1 MIVTDLKTRSDT
13 ELFQLYEKTKDVDV
27 RNELIE
33 RYLYVAQIIA
43 KKFVGRGVDYED
55 LYQAASLALVRAI
68 ERFDPNREVKFTSF
82 ATPSLIGELKNYFR
96 DSTRLLR
103 VPRRDGELLK
113 KVNNAISEHMM
124 TYGATPKPA
133 EIAEQLDL
141 PVEKVLELLE
151 LKQAGNVI
159 SLDGAMAGS
168 EDDSFKLMGMLGEN
182 DVHFDRIENKDFL
195 NYCLSLLND
204 DEKKIIIERFINNK
218 TQKEVAEMLGVS
230 QMQVSRLERRI
241 LSKLKSKV

>member
-1 MIVTDLKTRSDT
+1 MTDLKILKDT
-13 ELFQLYEKTKDVDV
+13 ELFEIYAKTKDVNV

-55 LYQAASLALVRAI
+55 LFQAASLALVRAI
-68 ERFDPNREVKFTSF
+68 ERFDPSREVKFTSF

-96 DSTRLLR
+96 DQTRLLR
-103 VPRRDGELLK
+103 IPRRDGELLK
-113 KVNNAISEHMM
+113 KVNNAVSEYAVK
-124 TYGATPKPA
+124 YGGAPKPA
-133 EIAEQLDL
+133 QIAEQLNL
-141 PVEKVLELLE
+141 PVEKILELLE
-151 LKQAGNVI
+151 MKQAGNVI
-159 SLDGAMAGS
+159 SLDSAMNGS
-168 EDDSFKLMGMLGEN
+168 EDDDFQLMGMLGQN
-182 DVHFDRIENKDFL
+182 DVHFDRIENQDFL

-204 DEKKIIIERFINNK
+204 DEKKIIRERFVNNK
-218 TQKEVAEMLGVS
+218 TQKQVADLMGVS

>member
-1 MIVTDLKTRSDT
+1 MTDLKKLKDA
-13 ELFQLYEKTKDVDV
+13 ELFQMYAVNKDVDV

-68 ERFDPNREVKFTSF
+68 ERFDPSREVKFTSF

-96 DSTRLLR
+96 DQTRLLR

-113 KVNNAISEHMM
+113 KVNNAISEHAVK
-124 TYGATPKPA
+124 YGTTPKPA
-133 EIAEQLDL
+133 QIAELLSL

-159 SLDGAMAGS
+159 SLDGAMSGG
-168 EDDSFKLMGMLGEN
+168 DDDDFQLMGMLGQN
-182 DVHFDRIENKDFL
+182 DVHFERIENQDFL
-195 NYCLSLLND
+195 NYCLNLLND
-204 DEKKIIIERFINNK
+204 EEKKIIMERFVNNK
-218 TQKEVAEMLGVS
+218 TQKQVADIMGVS

>member
-1 MIVTDLKTRSDT
+1 MADLKKHNDA
-13 ELFQLYEKTKDVDV
+13 ELFQAYAKTKDVRI
-27 RNELIE
+27 RNELVE

-68 ERFDPNREVKFTSF
+68 ERFDPAREVKFTSF

-96 DSTRLLR
+96 DQTRLLR

-113 KVNNAISEHMM
+113 KVNNTISDYTMQ
-124 TYGATPKPA
+124 YGSPPKPV
-133 EIAEQLDL
+133 EIAEKLSL
-141 PVEKVLELLE
+141 PLEKVMELLE
-151 LKQAGNVI
+151 LKNAGNVV
-159 SLDGAMAGS
+159 SLDSAMAGS
-168 EDDSFKLMGMLGEN
+168 EDDDFQLMGMLGEN

-195 NYCLSLLND
+195 DFCLRQLNEE
-204 DEKKIIIERFINNK
+204 EKQIIMERFVNNR
-218 TQKEVAEMLGVS
+218 TQKQVADLLGVS
-230 QMQVSRLERRI
+230 QMQISRMERKI

>member
-1 MIVTDLKTRSDT
+1 MTDFKKLKDT
-13 ELFQLYEKTKDVDV
+13 ELFQIYAGNKDVDV

-68 ERFDPNREVKFTSF
+68 ERFDPSREVKFTSF

-96 DSTRLLR
+96 DQTRLLR

-113 KVNNAISEHMM
+113 KVNNAISEHAVK
-124 TYGATPKPA
+124 YGSTPKPA
-133 EIAEQLDL
+133 QLAELLNL
-141 PVEKVLELLE
+141 PVEKILELLE

-159 SLDGAMAGS
+159 SLDGAMSGG
-168 EDDSFKLMGMLGEN
+168 EDDDFQLMGMLGQN
-182 DVHFDRIENKDFL
+182 DMHFERIENQDFL
-195 NYCLSLLND
+195 NYCLNLLND
-204 DEKKIIIERFINNK
+204 EEKKIIMERFVNNK
-218 TQKEVAEMLGVS
+218 TQKQVADIMGVS

>member
-1 MIVTDLKTRSDT
+1 MTDLKKLNDT
-13 ELFQLYEKTKDVDV
+13 ELFKIYAKDKDVNV
-27 RNELIE
+27 RNELVE

-68 ERFDPNREVKFTSF
+68 ERFDPSREVKFTSF

-96 DSTRLLR
+96 DQTRLLR

-113 KVNNAISEHMM
+113 KVNNAISEY
-124 TYGATPKPA
+124 TIKFGSTPKPSQL
-133 EIAEQLDL
+133 AEQLGL
-141 PVEKVLELLE
+141 PVEKILELLE

-168 EDDSFKLMGMLGEN
+168 EDDDLQLMGMLGEN
-182 DVHFDRIENKDFL
+182 DVHFERIENQDFL
-195 NYCLSLLND
+195 NYCLNLLND
-204 DEKKIIIERFINNK
+204 DEKKIIMERFVNNK
-218 TQKEVAEMLGVS
+218 TQKQVADLIGVS
-230 QMQVSRLERRI
+230 QMQISRLERRI

>member
-1 MIVTDLKTRSDT
+1 LTDLKPLSDT
-13 ELFQLYEKTKDVDV
+13 ELFKIYAQTKDVDV

-68 ERFDPNREVKFTSF
+68 ERFDPEREVKFTSF

-113 KVNNAISEHMM
+113 KVNNAISEHMVR
-124 TYGATPKPA
+124 YGSAPKPA
-133 EIAEQLDL
+133 QIAEELDL
-141 PVEKVLELLE
+141 PVEKILELLE

-168 EDDSFKLMGMLGEN
+168 EDENFKLMGMLGEN
-182 DVHFDRIENKDFL
+182 DAQFDRVENKDFL
-195 NYCLSLLND
+195 NYCLSLLNEE
-204 DEKKIIIERFINNK
+204 EKKIIIERFINNK

>member
-1 MIVTDLKTRSDT
+1 MTDLKPISDT
-13 ELFQLYEKTKDVDV
+13 ELFNIYSKTKDVDV

-68 ERFDPNREVKFTSF
+68 ERYDPLREVKFTSF

-113 KVNNAISEHMM
+113 KVNNIISEHMVKF
-124 TYGATPKPA
+124 GSAPKPA
-133 EIAEQLDL
+133 EIAGQMGM
-141 PVEKVLELLE
+141 PVEKILELLE

-168 EDDSFKLMGMLGEN
+168 EDENFKLMSMLGEN
-182 DVHFDRIENKDFL
+182 DAHFERIENKDFL
-195 NYCLSLLND
+195 NYCLSLLNE

>member
-1 MIVTDLKTRSDT
+1 MVDIKSLTNAQLF
-13 ELFQLYEKTKDVDV
+13 ELYSNNRDVDV

-68 ERFDPNREVKFTSF
+68 ERFDPTREVKFTSF

-96 DSTRLLR
+96 DMTRLLR

-113 KVNNAISEHMM
+113 KVNNAIGDY
-124 TYGATPKPA
+124 TVRFGYPPKPVQ
-133 EIAEQLDL
+133 IAQQLNL
-141 PVEKVLELLE
+141 PVEKIMELLE
-151 LKQAGNVI
+151 MKQAGNVI

-168 EDDSFKLMGMLGEN
+168 EDEDFQLMGMLGQN
-182 DVHFDRIENKDFL
+182 DVHFERIENQDFL
-195 NYCLSLLND
+195 DYCLNQLND
-204 DEKKIIIERFINNK
+204 DEKKIIMERFVNNR
-218 TQKEVAEMLGVS
+218 TQKNVADMLGVS
-230 QMQVSRLERRI
+230 QMQISRLERKI

>member
-1 MIVTDLKTRSDT
+1 MVDLKNLKDN
-13 ELFQLYEKTKDVDV
+13 ELFQIYAQKKDVNV

-68 ERFDPNREVKFTSF
+68 ERFDPSREVKFTSF

-96 DSTRLLR
+96 DQTRLLR

-113 KVNNAISEHMM
+113 KVNNMISEYSVR
-124 TYGATPKPA
+124 YGSTPKPA
-133 EIAEQLDL
+133 QIAEQLGL
-141 PVEKVLELLE
+141 PVEKILELLE

-159 SLDGAMAGS
+159 SLDSAMSGS
-168 EDDSFKLMGMLGEN
+168 EDDDFQLMGMLGQN
-182 DVHFDRIENKDFL
+182 DVHFDRIENQDFL
-195 NYCLSLLND
+195 DYCLNLLNEE
-204 DEKKIIIERFINNK
+204 EKKIIMERFVNNK
-218 TQKEVAEMLGVS
+218 TQKQVADLMGVS

>member
-1 MIVTDLKTRSDT
+1 MTDLKKLNDT
-13 ELFQLYEKTKDVDV
+13 QLFKIYAKDKDVNV
-27 RNELIE
+27 RNELVE

-68 ERFDPNREVKFTSF
+68 ERFDPSREVKFTSF

-96 DSTRLLR
+96 DQTRLLR

-113 KVNNAISEHMM
+113 KVNNAISEY
-124 TYGATPKPA
+124 TIKFGSTPKPSQLA
-133 EIAEQLDL
+133 EKLDL
-141 PVEKVLELLE
+141 PVEKILELLE

-168 EDDSFKLMGMLGEN
+168 EDDDLQLMGMLGEN
-182 DVHFDRIENKDFL
+182 DVHFERIENQDFL
-195 NYCLSLLND
+195 NYCLNLLND
-204 DEKKIIIERFINNK
+204 DEKKIIMERFVNNK
-218 TQKEVAEMLGVS
+218 TQKQVADLIGVS
-230 QMQVSRLERRI
+230 QMQISRLERRI

>member
-1 MIVTDLKTRSDT
+1 MTDLKSLSDA
-13 ELFQLYEKTKDVDV
+13 ELFKIYTRTKNVNV

-68 ERFDPNREVKFTSF
+68 ERFDPSRGVKFTSF

-113 KVNNAISEHMM
+113 KVNNAISEHMVKF
-124 TYGATPKPA
+124 GNTPRPA
-133 EIAEQLDL
+133 EIAEQLGM
-141 PVEKVLELLE
+141 PIEKILELLE

-168 EDDSFKLMGMLGEN
+168 DDESFKLMGMLGEN
-182 DVHFDRIENKDFL
+182 DAHFDRIENKDFM
-195 NYCLSLLND
+195 NYCLNLLND
-204 DEKKIIIERFINNK
+204 EEKKIIQERFINNR

>member
-1 MIVTDLKTRSDT
+1 MTDLKKLKDT
-13 ELFQLYEKTKDVDV
+13 ELFQMYANNKDVDV

-68 ERFDPNREVKFTSF
+68 ERFDPSREVKFTSF

-96 DSTRLLR
+96 DQTRLLR

-113 KVNNAISEHMM
+113 KVNNAISEHAVK
-124 TYGATPKPA
+124 YGTTPKPA
-133 EIAEQLDL
+133 QIAELLNL
-141 PVEKVLELLE
+141 PVEKILELLE

-159 SLDGAMAGS
+159 SLDSAMSGG
-168 EDDSFKLMGMLGEN
+168 EDDDFQLMGMLGQN
-182 DVHFDRIENKDFL
+182 DVHFERIENQDFL
-195 NYCLSLLND
+195 NYCLNLLND
-204 DEKKIIIERFINNK
+204 EEKKIIMERFVNNK
-218 TQKEVAEMLGVS
+218 TQKQVADIIGVS

>member
-1 MIVTDLKTRSDT
+1 MTDLKKLKDT
-13 ELFQLYEKTKDVDV
+13 ELFQMYANNKDVDV

-68 ERFDPNREVKFTSF
+68 ERFDPSREVKFTSF

-96 DSTRLLR
+96 DQTRLLR

-113 KVNNAISEHMM
+113 KVNNAISEHAVK
-124 TYGATPKPA
+124 YGTTPKPA
-133 EIAEQLDL
+133 QIAELLNL
-141 PVEKVLELLE
+141 PVEKILELLE

-159 SLDGAMAGS
+159 SLDSAMSGG
-168 EDDSFKLMGMLGEN
+168 EDDDFQLMGMLGQN
-182 DVHFDRIENKDFL
+182 DVHFERIENQDFL
-195 NYCLSLLND
+195 NYCLNLLND
-204 DEKKIIIERFINNK
+204 EEKKIIMERFVNNK
-218 TQKEVAEMLGVS
+218 TQKQVADIMGVS